1 VIDQAYEEWLLP
13 DREQTQAT
21 QRVTISNAGAGR
33 DPDSCPGTGDYSHT
47 AWRRL

>member
-13 DREQTQAT
+13 DREQAQAT
-21 QRVTISNAGAGR
+21 QRIAILNADADR
-33 DPDSCPGTGDYSHT
+33 DPDSDPGTGDYSHT